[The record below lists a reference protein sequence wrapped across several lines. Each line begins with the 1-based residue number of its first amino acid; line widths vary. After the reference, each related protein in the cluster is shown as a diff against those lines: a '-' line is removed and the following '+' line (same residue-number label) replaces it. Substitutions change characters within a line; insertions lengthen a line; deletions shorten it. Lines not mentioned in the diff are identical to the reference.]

1 VLVDSYR
8 FLPRSFVPLY
18 ENPVP
23 LDDERDPVW
32 APFEGRLSE
41 ASIALVT
48 SAGLS
53 IEGEQPRFDT
63 ERETREPMWGD
74 PSYRVLPHDLGSR
87 RLVMSHLHVN
97 DADVLADRNVALP
110 IDILDE
116 LVADGRVGSAAPAH
130 VSVMGYQEA
139 GLEVWRHE
147 TAPAI
152 VDLLRSQGT
161 TGVVLAPV

>member
-1 VLVDSYR
+1 
-8 FLPRSFVPLY
+8 
-18 ENPVP
+18 
-23 LDDERDPVW
+23 
-32 APFEGRLSE
+32 
-41 ASIALVT
+41 
-48 SAGLS
+48 
-53 IEGEQPRFDT
+53 
-63 ERETREPMWGD
+63 MWGD

-116 LVADGRVGSAAPAH
+116 LVAEGRVGSAAPAH